1 MSWYLDSSAIL
12 KLIIDE
18 PESAA
23 MRNIFNERSMTSVIS
38 RLEVVRNIRR
48 LDPLALGAAQNIL
61 SRISM
66 LPISE
71 VVLKTAETITATTS
85 LKSLDCIHIASMIT
99 SATPLLGIITYDKA
113 MGANAEILG
122 IQVLNPR

>member
-1 MSWYLDSSAIL
+1 LDSSAIL

-99 SATPLLGIITYDKA
+99 SPIPLQGIITYDKA
-113 MGANAEILG
+113 MATNAEILG
-122 IQVLNPR
+122 IKVLSPS

>member
-18 PESAA
+18 SESVA
-23 MRNIFNERSMTSVIS
+23 MRNIFDERAMTSVIS
-38 RLEVVRNIRR
+38 RIEVIRNIRR
-48 LDPLALGAAQNIL
+48 IDPLALSAAQNIL

-66 LPISE
+66 LPMND
-71 VVLKTAETITATTS
+71 VVLRTAETITATAS
-85 LKSLDCIHIASMIT
+85 LKSLDCIHVASMIT

-113 MGANAEILG
+113 MAANAEVLG
-122 IQVLNPR
+122 IKVLSPK

>member
-1 MSWYLDSSAIL
+1 LSWYLDSSAIL

-18 PESAA
+18 SESVA
-23 MRNIFNERSMTSVIS
+23 MRNIFDDRCLTSVIS
-38 RLEVVRNIRR
+38 RIEVIRNIRR
-48 LDPLALGAAQNIL
+48 IDPLALSAAQNIL

-66 LPISE
+66 LPMND

-113 MGANAEILG
+113 MAANAETLG
-122 IQVLNPR
+122 IKVLNPK